1 VPGADYSRSDDGDP
15 KGKGFLGP
23 SSWWYTSGVSVVG
36 IDLGTTN
43 TVVGCVR
50 TGKVHVLADEKGA
63 RLLPSVVSFHPNG
76 EVLVGGAAKARRVID
91 AKNTV
96 YSHKRLIGRSWGSP
110 EIGQARQRF
119 PFELREG
126 PGQGPLVH
134 ARGQDYTLPEI
145 SAFVLKRARQISEQA
160 LGTPVERAVI
170 TVPAHFNELQRASTK
185 VAGRVSGL
193 EVLRI
198 LNEPTAAALAYGL
211 GRSGN
216 ERVAV
221 YDFGGGTFDCTL
233 LDLNGNV
240 FEVLA
245 TAGDSFLGGDD
256 VDTII
261 ADRMAE
267 AFLKQY
273 RQDAKQDAQ
282 MSERLKTTAED
293 IKIALSTAE
302 SHTVMLKDFGH
313 GAGGASLSFQFTMTR
328 KDLDALLTPLVD
340 RTFKVTQDALTLAR
354 LSPTSFDKVILVGG
368 STRMPLV
375 RRRVESFFGA
385 PPMDRVNPDEVVAI
399 GAAIQAAALTEGGRR
414 RSIPAP
420 PGVPGRQNDTQ
431 ENTQTSELDPAM
443 LKPAFAS
450 APPAFGFASAAGSQP
465 PPSPAGSAPLTSTQ
479 QTEAQARPPVHQP
492 AGPGAR
498 LPAHGSRPLT
508 HATSGA
514 PTTQPMPMPMA
525 ARPTPKGAA
534 PTQAN
539 EDDPSLASFPDL
551 AVPTPFEWFPS
562 GDTKAGGAAPE
573 RSFGSDPKA
582 ISQAQTARQPAAPPG
597 GARPAA
603 PAPPRMALDPGPG
616 FGAIDEPPSLFS
628 TPSASVPSFPSMSST
643 AGQTVPS
650 PIGDDPAPWRQDPA
664 PAPTAAIPDG
674 EFGALADLSLVSTT
688 GMPAGGTNDGEFGHV
703 SDLSLISNDAA
714 SPGLEAVT
722 QARTAALAGGD
733 FDDETDA
740 YNRAAQAPQAPAKGR
755 TVQLDPATNPAAGR
769 VKDDHDS
776 LIDRADLPAVVA
788 KAKPARKP
796 GQVGMTP
803 QGGGAMLGKPP
814 PLIAP
819 QPFGPMEKV
828 DDSSPHVR
836 TAAMQSPQ
844 RPPAPKAPPSS
855 PQKPPAP
862 NTTQPMARSAPQP
875 FGADAGS
882 PMAQAKPAPGK
893 RPVAATETLASAGA
907 PPPAPPSFA
916 PPPPAP
922 RSFAPPPP
930 APAAAF
936 APPPAP
942 AAAFAPPPA
951 APAFAQPPQT
961 PQTQPFPQQNAYG
974 APPPQQSP
982 YASSPPPMQ
991 SAFSAPPP
999 QHQPF
1004 SFGSSPPGGFGSAP
1018 PPQHGG
1024 GSASQPPPIFGAFS
1038 SSPPPPDGSLPLDYP
1053 SGTFTP
1059 NIPPA
1064 PAPPQGIQY
1073 QTPVLV
1079 DVTPRGLVV
1088 ETAGGYT
1095 DTIIPRNSK
1104 IPCERTRR
1112 FATGRDM
1119 QTSVRV
1125 RVGQGESPAFQQNTY
1140 LGEVEL
1146 SGLRPAP
1153 RGEVTVAV
1161 TFEVDAD
1168 GTLRI
1173 RARDVQTG
1181 QEARATLQLV
1191 GVADESSVVMMI
1203 NRFANQ
1209 PVVGGSS

>member
-1 VPGADYSRSDDGDP
+1 M
-15 KGKGFLGP
+15 
-23 SSWWYTSGVSVVG
+23 SVVG

-50 TGKVHVLADEKGA
+50 AGKVHVLADEKGV

-110 EIGQARQRF
+110 EITQARQRF
-119 PFELREG
+119 AFELREG

-134 ARGQDYTLPEI
+134 ARQQDYTLPEI
-145 SAFVLKRARQISEQA
+145 SAFVLKRARQIAEQA

-211 GRSGN
+211 GRTGN

-256 VDTII
+256 VDAVI

-267 AFLKQY
+267 AFLKQH
-273 RQDAKQDAQ
+273 RQDAKQDPQ

-302 SHTVMLKDFGH
+302 THTVVLKDFGH
-313 GAGGASLSFQFTMTR
+313 GAGGASLTFQFTMTR
-328 KDLDALLTPLVD
+328 RDLDALLTPLVD
-340 RTFKVTQDALTLAR
+340 RTFKVTQDALSLAR

-375 RRRVESFFGA
+375 RKRVEAFFGA

-399 GAAIQAAALTEGGRR
+399 GAAIQAAALTEGIRR

-420 PGVPGRQNDTQ
+420 PGVPGRPGGDTQ
-431 ENTQTSELDPAM
+431 ENTQTSELNPAM
-443 LKPAFAS
+443 LKPAFGS
-450 APPAFGFASAAGSQP
+450 APPAFGFASTVGSQP
-465 PPSPAGSAPLTSTQ
+465 PGLGFASTVGSAPPPGAQ
-479 QTEAQARPPVHQP
+479 QTETQTRPPVQP
-492 AGPGAR
+492 PGVPGAKGPPQPSLR
-498 LPAHGSRPLT
+498 STHPGVAPATQPGSAPVTQPGVAPITQPGSAPVTQPGVAPVTQRGVAPATQRGVARP
-508 HATSGA
+508 APKPGA
-514 PTTQPMPMPMA
+514 PTTQA
-525 ARPTPKGAA
+525 S
-534 PTQAN
+534 
-539 EDDPSLASFPDL
+539 EDDPSMASFPDL
-551 AVPTPFEWFPS
+551 AAPTPFEWFPS
-562 GDTKAGGAAPE
+562 SGMPSSGGA
-573 RSFGSDPKA
+573 K
-582 ISQAQTARQPAAPPG
+582 PG
-597 GARPAA
+597 GATSERTFGSNDPSTLTQQAGPAAAQAGPRPAA
-603 PAPPRMALDPGPG
+603 GAPPAAQARGPG

-628 TPSASVPSFPSMSST
+628 TPSASVPSFPSMSA
-643 AGQTVPS
+643 AGQPVPS
-650 PIGDDPAPWRQDPA
+650 PIGDAPAPWRQEPEA
-664 PAPTAAIPDG
+664 PSEAIPDG
-674 EFGALADLSLVSTT
+674 GPFGALADLSLVSTT
-688 GMPAGGTNDGEFGHV
+688 GVSTPGVDDGGFGHV
-703 SDLSLISNDAA
+703 SDLSLISNQTATAA
-714 SPGLEAVT
+714 MEAITKARSEALEAG
-722 QARTAALAGGD
+722 Q
-733 FDDETDA
+733 FDDETEA
-740 YNRAAQAPQAPAKGR
+740 FARGSAEPGKGS
-755 TVQLDPATNPAAGR
+755 TVQLDPASNPAAKP
-769 VKDDHDS
+769 KDDHDS
-776 LIDRADLPAVVA
+776 LLDRADLPAVVA
-788 KAKPARKP
+788 RAKPARKP
-796 GQVGMTP
+796 GQVGMSP
-803 QGGGAMLGKPP
+803 QGGAPAMLGKPP

-819 QPFGPMEKV
+819 QPFGPMQKV
-828 DDSSPHVR
+828 TRSL
-836 TAAMQSPQ
+836 AALAHGGDAVPQ
-844 RPPAPKAPPSS
+844 RAPAAAPAAKPARRREASS
-855 PQKPPAP
+855 DRGA
-862 NTTQPMARSAPQP
+862 
-875 FGADAGS
+875 ADAGARRTVS
-882 PMAQAKPAPGK
+882 GDDGAARRRAASTGETGGPEPAP
-893 RPVAATETLASAGA
+893 RPARHVRLARGAAA
-907 PPPAPPSFA
+907 PAPSFA
-916 PPPPAP
+916 PPAPAP
-922 RSFAPPPP
+922 PFAPPPRRRRREPRSPSSSRATARP
-930 APAAAF
+930 AG
-936 APPPAP
+936 
-942 AAAFAPPPA
+942 A
-951 APAFAQPPQT
+951 APS
-961 PQTQPFPQQNAYG
+961 YG
-974 APPPQQSP
+974 APPQQSA
-982 YASSPPPMQ
+982 YAAGAPPMQ
-991 SAFSAPPP
+991 SHFSAPPP
-999 QHQPF
+999 PQQQPF
-1004 SFGSSPPGGFGSAP
+1004 SFGSAPPPGGAA
-1018 PPQHGG
+1018 
-1024 GSASQPPPIFGAFS
+1024 ASQPPIFGAFS
-1038 SSPPPPDGSLPLDYP
+1038 SAPPAQDPSAPLDYP
-1053 SGTFTP
+1053 PGAFEP

-1064 PAPPQGIQY
+1064 PAAPHGIQY

-1119 QTSVRV
+1119 QTTVRV
-1125 RVGQGESPAFQQNTY
+1125 RVAQGESPGFAHNTY

-1168 GTLRI
+1168 GTLRV

>member
-1 VPGADYSRSDDGDP
+1 M
-15 KGKGFLGP
+15 
-23 SSWWYTSGVSVVG
+23 SVVG

-50 TGKVHVLADEKGA
+50 AGKVHVLADEKGV

-110 EIGQARQRF
+110 EITQARQRF
-119 PFELREG
+119 AFELREG

-134 ARGQDYTLPEI
+134 ARQQDYTLPEI
-145 SAFVLKRARQISEQA
+145 SAFVLKRARQIAEQA

-211 GRSGN
+211 GRTGN

-267 AFLKQY
+267 AFLKQH
-273 RQDAKQDAQ
+273 RQDARQDPQ

-302 SHTVMLKDFGH
+302 THTVALKDFGH
-313 GAGGASLSFQFTMTR
+313 GAGGASLTFQFTMTR
-328 KDLDALLTPLVD
+328 RDLDALLTPLVE

-375 RRRVESFFGA
+375 RKRVEAFFGA

-399 GAAIQAAALTEGGRR
+399 GAAIQAAALTEGIRR

-420 PGVPGRQNDTQ
+420 PGVPGRQADTQ

-443 LKPAFAS
+443 LKPAFGS
-450 APPAFGFASAAGSQP
+450 EPPAFGFASTVGSQPPGLGFASTVGSQP
-465 PPSPAGSAPLTSTQ
+465 PPTAQ
-479 QTEAQARPPVHQP
+479 QTDTQARPPAQAQGVAGARGRGQP
-492 AGPGAR
+492 SFRSTHPGVAPGTQPGAPPVTQPGVAPITQPGVAPITQR
-498 LPAHGSRPLT
+498 
-508 HATSGA
+508 GA
-514 PTTQPMPMPMA
+514 PAPAP
-525 ARPTPKGAA
+525 RP
-534 PTQAN
+534 PTQAS
-539 EDDPSLASFPDL
+539 EDDPSMASFPDL
-551 AVPTPFEWFPS
+551 AAPTPFEWFPS
-562 GDTKAGGAAPE
+562 SGTPSSGDAKSSVATSE
-573 RSFGSDPKA
+573 RSFGGNDP
-582 ISQAQTARQPAAPPG
+582 STQAVPAAQAGP
-597 GARPAA
+597 RPAA
-603 PAPPRMALDPGPG
+603 GAAQARGPG

-628 TPSASVPSFPSMSST
+628 TPSASVPSFPSMS
-643 AGQTVPS
+643 AGGQHVPS
-650 PIGDDPAPWRQDPA
+650 PLGEDPAPWRQGPEA
-664 PAPTAAIPDG
+664 RSEAIPDG
-674 EFGALADLSLVSTT
+674 PFGALADLSLVSTT
-688 GMPAGGTNDGEFGHV
+688 GVSAPGVDDGGFGHV
-703 SDLSLISNDAA
+703 SDLSLISNQTA
-714 SPGLEAVT
+714 
-722 QARTAALAGGD
+722 TAAMEAITKARSDALETGQ
-733 FDDETDA
+733 FDDETEAFARDA
-740 YNRAAQAPQAPAKGR
+740 GAAPGRGR
-755 TVQLDPATNPAAGR
+755 TVELDATSNPAAKP
-769 VKDDHDS
+769 KDEHDS

-788 KAKPARKP
+788 RAKPARKA
-796 GQVGMTP
+796 GQVGMSP
-803 QGGGAMLGKPP
+803 QGGGPAMLGKPP

-819 QPFGPMEKV
+819 QPFGPMHKLDEEA
-828 DDSSPHVR
+828 SPHSR

-844 RPPAPKAPPSS
+844 RAPA
-855 PQKPPAP
+855 
-862 NTTQPMARSAPQP
+862 
-875 FGADAGS
+875 
-882 PMAQAKPAPGK
+882 AKPAPATAKKPPPTTTMPQAQARPLATTAPLGGAPAGPAASPSK
-893 RPVAATETLASAGA
+893 RPG
-907 PPPAPPSFA
+907 PPD
-916 PPPPAP
+916 
-922 RSFAPPPP
+922 
-930 APAAAF
+930 
-936 APPPAP
+936 
-942 AAAFAPPPA
+942 AFAPPPA
-951 APAFAQPPQT
+951 APPFAPPPAPAPAFAPPPAPSAPA
-961 PQTQPFPQQNAYG
+961 PQTQPFQRQGYSAPPPADAPYG
-974 APPPQQSP
+974 APPPQSP
-982 YASSPPPMQ
+982 YAAGAPPMQ
-991 SAFSAPPP
+991 SHFSAPPP
-999 QHQPF
+999 QQQPF
-1004 SFGSSPPGGFGSAP
+1004 SFGSAPPGAFGSAP
-1018 PPQHGG
+1018 PPGG
-1024 GSASQPPPIFGAFS
+1024 NAPSQPPIFGAFAS
-1038 SSPPPPDGSLPLDYP
+1038 APPPHDPAAPLDYP
-1053 SGTFTP
+1053 PGAFDP
-1059 NIPPA
+1059 NIPPSPGA
-1064 PAPPQGIQY
+1064 PQGIQY

-1119 QTSVRV
+1119 QTTVRV
-1125 RVGQGESPAFQQNTY
+1125 RVAQGESPAFPQNTY